1 MYRDLLYVLHQ
12 SIVTPFL
19 QLLQCKAYKARKW
32 RQTRPGN
39 DVKLS
44 ARVLVFCGSQ
54 SSGWRKQTWSRKCKM
69 VDATI
74 HSWTRT
80 ARLRNRNSRSLSV
93 PLNSFH
99 LQALQVCSVN
109 IDTTEVLY
117 HFDFELLPLAG
128 FAGLFCQHWCNRSTL
143 SLRV

>member
-93 PLNSFH
+93 PLTGADCFTPLVVAAS
-99 LQALQVCSVN
+99 LTTSVQTN
-109 IDTTEVLY
+109 KTKKLKRGWGGGEAKHKI
-117 HFDFELLPLAG
+117 FSGP
-128 FAGLFCQHWCNRSTL
+128 STL
-143 SLRV
+143 HIKM